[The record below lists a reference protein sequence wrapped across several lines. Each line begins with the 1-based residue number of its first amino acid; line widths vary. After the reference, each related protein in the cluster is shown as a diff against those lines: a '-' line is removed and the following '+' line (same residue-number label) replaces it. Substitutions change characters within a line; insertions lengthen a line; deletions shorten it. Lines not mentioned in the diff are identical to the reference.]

1 MTTIV
6 ACPACQQSL
15 QLPPEMMDREV
26 RCPGCQQ
33 VFKAASSAV
42 RAAPPPPMP
51 EAVPEWEKPRGEEEL
66 EKPLDEDE
74 AQELEEEAREA
85 ERRKRKKVEKKARK
99 GSSGS
104 KTFDEVMKRQQQRAA
119 EHRGPLI
126 LVFGILAVM
135 CSVGFIG
142 LVFGLLAWQWGNNDL
157 HEMMSGR
164 MDRQGETL
172 TNVGRIL
179 GMIGVGLFCTGALA

>member
-51 EAVPEWEKPRGEEEL
+51 EAVPEWEKPRGDEEL

-85 ERRKRKKVEKKARK
+85 ERRRR
-99 GSSGS
+99 GRSSGS
-104 KTFDEVMKRQQQRAA
+104 SSSALRGGFSHTGGLAGAGLALTAA
-119 EHRGPLI
+119 ALPAGWARK
-126 LVFGILAVM
+126 V
-135 CSVGFIG
+135 C
-142 LVFGLLAWQWGNNDL
+142 L
-157 HEMMSGR
+157 HSGH
-164 MDRQGETL
+164 
-172 TNVGRIL
+172 
-179 GMIGVGLFCTGALA
+179 CTVLPK